1 MVGLTRQINVSRPS
15 DRLVSIIAIIATIA
29 NSATE
34 QHHGCGCSQ
43 IIGSDLP
50 PVRSI
55 DRSSSDD
62 PCTSTSSALRSSH
75 DSRGAH
81 DSLKPASKASV
92 DQATTQQA
100 RPHVPV
106 DLSSVQA
113 SAPSRVA
120 ERQPVRPKHCTTPTL
135 HFDFSLQAQALDLDQ
150 AVRNETDP
158 HDTNPASQLSAE
170 AHFKSDSWL
179 SCVPVYQFSN
189 QFSFQFGSRMFMF
202 DAATY
207 PDPYDSI
214 TTDCTPICI
223 QNEARYQDTFSILQ
237 KSGFQQLIDLSS
249 SIDRFNHSVI
259 PSIPSIPTQLFQPS

>member
-50 PVRSI
+50 PVLSI

-92 DQATTQQA
+92 DQATTQQV

-120 ERQPVRPKHCTTPTL
+120 ERQPVRPKHCTVPLRLFISIFHFKLKLWISTKQYGTKPIHTTLTLPANCPLSLISNHRSMPTL
-135 HFDFSLQAQALDLDQ
+135 KKI
-150 AVRNETDP
+150 NI
-158 HDTNPASQLSAE
+158 
-170 AHFKSDSWL
+170 
-179 SCVPVYQFSN
+179 
-189 QFSFQFGSRMFMF
+189 QFSFNF
-202 DAATY
+202 
-207 PDPYDSI
+207 
-214 TTDCTPICI
+214 
-223 QNEARYQDTFSILQ
+223 
-237 KSGFQQLIDLSS
+237 QLIYSNVL
-249 SIDRFNHSVI
+249 
-259 PSIPSIPTQLFQPS
+259 